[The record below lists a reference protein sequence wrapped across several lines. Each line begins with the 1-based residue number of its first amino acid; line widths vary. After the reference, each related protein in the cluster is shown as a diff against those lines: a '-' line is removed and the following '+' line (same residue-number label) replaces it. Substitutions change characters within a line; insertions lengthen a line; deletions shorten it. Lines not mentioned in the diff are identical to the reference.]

1 VRERLGLAR
10 QVRLPSRAAVETSE
24 AATDKRLDELYR
36 EHPER
41 FVAGRNR
48 LTKELRGAG
57 DRDGAERVKKLRR
70 PSLAAWLINRAALT
84 SPARVEDFAE
94 ASRELEATQARALD
108 GKEEAVAEWRAAAA
122 RERDATAAVV
132 EAAERAAG
140 EAGHPAT
147 PRALELVGETL
158 KAATGDPELRE
169 RVVHGRVERER
180 SAATLGTPAA
190 APPRK
195 RERGSAK
202 RREGAQARREVER
215 LEDELADATS
225 REERAGAVVER
236 TAETLRREKA
246 RLAEA
251 KRVAAGL
258 RRRLKAAQRRARS

>member
-1 VRERLGLAR
+1 V
-10 QVRLPSRAAVETSE
+10 PKSE
-24 AATDKRLDELYR
+24 AASDKRLDELYR

-41 FVAGRNR
+41 FVAGRNQ
-48 LTKELRGAG
+48 LAKDLRAAG
-57 DRDGAERVKKLRR
+57 DRDEAERVKKLRR

-94 ASRELEATQARALD
+94 ASRELEAAQGRALE
-108 GKEEAVAEWRAAAA
+108 GKDEAAAKWRAAAA

-132 EAAERAAG
+132 EAAESSAR

-158 KAATGDPELRE
+158 RAATGDPELRE
-169 RVVHGRVERER
+169 RVLQGRVEREQ

-190 APPRK
+190 APTRR

-202 RREGAQARREVER
+202 RREGAQARRELER
-215 LEDELADATS
+215 LEDELADATT
-225 REERAGAVVER
+225 RQERAGTAVER

-246 RLAEA
+246 RLAEV
-251 KRVAAGL
+251 KRESAGL